1 MDAIIVTG
9 GTAEEIAAL
18 VLTVQERQANDGA
31 NVDEIVKAVVDAQVI
46 YKFYKFRTFHNV
58 FWP

>member
-18 VLTVQERQANDGA
+18 AVWLQERQGTDRNKKRKLPKYVVAFKDGR
-31 NVDEIVKAVVDAQVI
+31 VVI
-46 YKFYKFRTFHNV
+46 EKRKRIE
-58 FWP
+58 